1 MSSDL
6 IKPVLV
12 RDSRLNGL
20 SDYQTV
26 GVQQGPA
33 NDTYQRFKA
42 ISSSASNMVFN
53 VTIPSEETVINR
65 EVMLS
70 TTVNFTLQS
79 NQPIEVGLSSALNQ
93 FAFSQLV
100 QTMTLSINNSTVSTQ
115 LQDIL
120 PALARLMNQDDIQ
133 KYNGSTPTM
142 DDCGYFEYDEVIAA
156 NNNPFNAFTSSDYN
170 KFNLP
175 RGCQRF
181 IGTVERDAN
190 DNTIMYCSVKLIEP
204 LFISPMI
211 YGNTIFNGEGIFGVN
226 SINLQ
231 LALDTSAKRFFT
243 ASKKKNENLTITLG
257 GKNGAEPFIDPEL
270 LMNFMS
276 IQPTQMV
283 SSKSVLPYTDYAL
296 YKSNAATQVALQ
308 FNIPQTLQSNNIQL
322 NQLPS
327 RFFIFV
333 RKPMNEMTI
342 FDSNAFL
349 TINNI
354 SIQMNTQSGILS
366 SCSPVELWKL
376 SVSNGLIS
384 SWGEFSGVVNSLAST
399 NDVKADNP
407 TLPNLKRTS
416 GSMLVLNPAKNLSLP
431 SYLAPLSIGQF
442 SFSFSIN
449 VTSYYQYDIRPEICV
464 VCENDGIFVTQQGT
478 SQVQLGLLSK
488 QMVLDTQERNKQSA
502 IGSDEHQQMV
512 GGSIIQQGLTSVK
525 KMCKRQGL
533 TFCVD
538 WHPYMGGQKIF
549 LPAMGP

>member
-33 NDTYQRFKA
+33 NNTYQRFKA

-65 EVMLS
+65 EILLS
-70 TTVNFTLQS
+70 TTVNFTIKDPKNTLRIGQ
-79 NQPIEVGLSSALNQ
+79 SSALNQ
-93 FAFSQLV
+93 FPFSQLV

-115 LQDIL
+115 LQDLL
-120 PALARLMNQDDIQ
+120 PALTRMMNIDDLQ

-142 DDCGYFEYDEVIAA
+142 DDCGYFSYNDAVAST
-156 NNNPFNAFTSSDYN
+156 NNPFNAFTSASYDKY
-170 KFNLP
+170 NLP
-175 RGCQRF
+175 RGCQL
-181 IGTVERDAN
+181 ISGNQDQN
-190 DNTIMYCSVKLIEP
+190 DKTIFYFTVKLIEP

-211 YGNTIFNGEGIFGVN
+211 FGNTLYNGEGIFGVN
-226 SINLQ
+226 SLNLQ
-231 LALDTSAKRFFT
+231 LALDTTAKRFFT
-243 ASKKKNENLTITLG
+243 ASANKNDGLTISLG
-257 GKNGAEPFIDPEL
+257 GQNGTEPFIDPEL

-276 IQPTQMV
+276 VQPTQMV
-283 SSKSVLPYTDYAL
+283 SSKSVLPYTDYSL
-296 YKSNAATQVALQ
+296 YKSSSATQIALQ
-308 FNIPQTLQSNNIQL
+308 KGSPTTLQSNNIQL

-349 TINNI
+349 TINSI
-354 SIQMNTQSGILS
+354 SIQLNTSSGLLS
-366 SCSPVELWKL
+366 SCNQVELWKL
-376 SVSNGLIS
+376 SVANGLIS
-384 SWGEFSGVVNSLAST
+384 SWNEFSGKVNVVDTSTTEISSLA
-399 NDVKADNP
+399 
-407 TLPNLKRTS
+407 TS
-416 GSMLVLNPAKNLSLP
+416 GSMLVLNPAKDLSLP

-442 SFSFSIN
+442 SFSFNIN
-449 VTSYYQYDIRPEICV
+449 VTSYYDNEIRPEICV

-488 QMVLDTQERNKQSA
+488 QMVLDTQERNKQTA
-502 IGSDEHQQMV
+502 IGSDEHQEMV
-512 GGSIIQQGLTSVK
+512 GGSIIQQGLTSMK
-525 KMCKRQGL
+525 KMCKRQG
-533 TFCVD
+533 
-538 WHPYMGGQKIF
+538 G
-549 LPAMGP
+549 AMSAGSMSAGRSRLSKYT